1 VFPIKFVRENLDLIK
16 KAAELKNIT
25 VDWASFQNLEQQRR
39 QMIQDLEEKKRL
51 HKKLSTDLAQMKKNG
66 QDANHLLLQA
76 KQISSEIKEKEDC
89 LKEIEAQIDTTLASI
104 PNIPHPSVPAGR
116 TSNDNVVVRTWGEIK
131 QPSFEIIPHYEIGRN
146 LGVLQLER
154 AAKMTGS
161 FFPAFSGQGALLVRA
176 LINFMLD
183 LHRKNGFVEL
193 WPPALVNRASM
204 FGTGQLPRL
213 EDDMYRLKEEDLF
226 LIPTAEVPVTNY
238 HREETIPEDTLP
250 IRYCAYSP
258 CFRREA
264 GAYGSDTRGLIRLH
278 QFDKVELVI
287 FSHPQHSY
295 DEHEQL
301 VQEAEKVLQMLGLA
315 YRVVLLCTGDTS
327 FAAAK
332 CYDLEVW
339 SPGVKKWLEVSSC
352 SNFEAFQA
360 RRANIRYRSASGKT
374 DYVHTLNGSG
384 IALPRT
390 IIAIMENYQTEK
402 GTIIIPEVLR
412 PYMDGLT
419 EMSLESF

>member
-1 VFPIKFVRENLDLIK
+1 MFPIKFVRENLDLIK

-238 HREETIPEDTLP
+238 HREETIPEDKLP

-295 DEHEQL
+295 DEHERL

-390 IIAIMENYQTEK
+390 IIAIMENYQSAR
-402 GTIIIPEVLR
+402 GTIIIPDVLR
-412 PYMDGLT
+412 PYMGGMT
-419 EMSLESF
+419 EISLD